1 MTALEPLNI
10 VRTLPLRVEDFL
22 LLNDTGAFEGYG
34 KTELIDGGIV
44 YLNAQHRPH
53 ARVKAILFLA
63 FSNALEAAGS
73 TLTTLI
79 EVTAAMPPHDAPEPD
94 LVLTSEPQGAGPVPI
109 ASIALIVEVSDT
121 TLRHDLGTKQRI
133 YAHHGIPEYW
143 VADVEGRVIHQMWA
157 PAGDSY
163 ADCREHPFGAVIEVA
178 RLAGVTVETGALG

>member
-44 YLNAQHRPH
+44 YMNAQHRPH
-53 ARVKAILFLA
+53 GWVKRVIANGLDDVLKGTEWFV
-63 FSNALEAAGS
+63 
-73 TLTTLI
+73 LT
-79 EVTAAMPPHDAPEPD
+79 EVTVAMPPHDAPEPD
-94 LVLTSEPQGAGPVPI
+94 IAITNEPRGEGPIPA
-109 ASIALIVEVSDT
+109 ASIALIVEVADT

-143 VADVEGRVIHQMWA
+143 VADVEGRVIHQMWE
-157 PAGDSY
+157 PAGESY
-163 ADCREHPFGAVIEVA
+163 ARRREHVFGTAIE
-178 RLAGVTVETGALG
+178 LATLGGVTVETGTLG